1 MYLFFLNRYPIMIK
15 CLNILKNI
23 GKPIYRSISTCDP
36 IHSDQAALHSCL
48 CACFQ
53 MEFEAQMDQVKSG
66 ARLCSLPDICVPSVP
81 SVPALPVRAAAH
93 SVGSLKVKGRR
104 LLISVCV
111 PQAMLP
117 QPSGSQFHGPYVSL
131 PPGRSTPHRQTS

>member
-1 MYLFFLNRYPIMIK
+1 
-15 CLNILKNI
+15 
-23 GKPIYRSISTCDP
+23 
-36 IHSDQAALHSCL
+36 
-48 CACFQ
+48 
-53 MEFEAQMDQVKSG
+53 MDQVKSG
-66 ARLCSLPDICVPSVP
+66 ARLCSLPDICVP

-131 PPGRSTPHRQTS
+131 PPGRSTPTDRLPEAAVSRRPPAQHLTVYDRILERLHLMFPHYNRCCSNTTRRQQRESTAQITAKYYHLTCSV